1 MDNAKSPSFSSPI
14 VFVAPSHR
22 PMPPRDYFVVEDCRT
37 DWDFRICGRMK
48 GSQDAFAL
56 MVVTI
61 RATSLAYAI
70 DLLRAAYELHA
81 EIPAEA

>member
-1 MDNAKSPSFSSPI
+1 MTTEKNPSFASPI
-14 VFVAPSHR
+14 VFVSPSIR
-22 PMPPRDYFVVEDCRT
+22 PMPAGEYFVVEDCRT
-37 DWDFRICGRMK
+37 DWDFRVRGRMK
-48 GSQDAFAL
+48 GSQDPFAT

-81 EIPAEA
+81 EIPQ